1 MTGTQTKETR
11 PHDRGRAQSVG
22 VAEIVASQDE
32 ADALRAE
39 VDTDSSAYFSSDR
52 TAIRCTMRI
61 GFAWPRAKAVT
72 TIHIG

>member
-39 VDTDSSAYFSSDR
+39 VD
-52 TAIRCTMRI
+52 
-61 GFAWPRAKAVT
+61 
-72 TIHIG
+72 